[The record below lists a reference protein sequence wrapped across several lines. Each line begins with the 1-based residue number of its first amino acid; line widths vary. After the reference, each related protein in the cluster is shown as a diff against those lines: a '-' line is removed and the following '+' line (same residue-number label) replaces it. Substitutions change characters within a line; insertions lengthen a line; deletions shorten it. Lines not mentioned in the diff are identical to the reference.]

1 MNKILH
7 YISLSMAQTRVSALL
22 WIVIIFGCGVLTTT
36 SFAQTIKIAPNGDTL
51 TLSRRVGDW
60 RVGGF
65 IAGEIGT
72 DLGSLQLPIDLNNA
86 SKLGL
91 YESYGF
97 GNASGVNVG
106 VEGWLHIAPT
116 LTASGKLG
124 FTERGGA
131 FSFFPPA
138 NTGIS
143 GTGAY
148 ENAVA
153 TTILRGVNAG
163 VSLGYDL
170 GMGFQAYLGV
180 NAVMTLLA
188 QSRTFFKQTSIAD
201 TPPATVLPVARP
213 IAGIVAGGRYLWRV
227 RDTETSRISV
237 IPFGEVQWQPNIAQF
252 VGSAWS
258 AVMVRLGVSL
268 ALTPVEIDTLQV
280 RLFRSEADILAAK
293 ADSARAAKIAQWR
306 MSADATQLPTSS
318 TNDSVSA
325 EQTFLYNVSYN
336 AAITRSSQPSNVDS
350 TRFDVLPK
358 MQEFVQAILPDISS
372 GALFR
377 LTLTTTP
384 EERELAEVRLQR
396 VRAYLREH
404 HIAPERVQSSIVE
417 RSILQ
422 TGQKLRVQI
431 LRY

>member
-1 MNKILH
+1 MNNFFAFIL
-7 YISLSMAQTRVSALL
+7 L
-22 WIVIIFGCGVLTTT
+22 FGCGILTTT

-51 TLSRRVGDW
+51 TLSRRVADW
-60 RVGGF
+60 RGGGF

-106 VEGWLHIAPT
+106 VEGWLHISPT

-131 FSFFPPA
+131 FSFLPNL
-138 NTGIS
+138 NTTVPSPGAS
-143 GTGAY
+143 GAGAY

-188 QSRTFFKQTSIAD
+188 QSRTFFKQRSIAD
-201 TPPATVLPVARP
+201 VPPATVLPVARP

-252 VGSAWS
+252 ASSAWS

-268 ALTPVEIDTLQV
+268 ALTPVVTDTLQV
-280 RLFRSEADILAAK
+280 RLFRSEAEILAAK
-293 ADSARAAKIAQWR
+293 MDSARAAKVAQWR
-306 MSADATQLPTSS
+306 MNADATQLPTSS
-318 TNDSVSA
+318 INDSVFA
-325 EQTFLYNVSYN
+325 EQTFVYNTSYN
-336 AAITRSSQPSNVDS
+336 AVITRSSPSNSTDS
-350 TRFDVLPK
+350 TRFEVLPK
-358 MQEFVQAILPDISS
+358 MQEFVEAILPDISNS
-372 GALFR
+372 ALFR

-384 EERELAEVRLQR
+384 EERELAETRLQR
-396 VRAYLREH
+396 VRTYLHEQR
-404 HIAPERVQSSIVE
+404 IAPEHVQSSIVE
-417 RSILQ
+417 RSIVQ